1 MSTQR
6 DIVENK
12 FMGKV
17 SAYLELTKPRVN
29 SLVVLTSAIGFCLA
43 SSGDPNLLRLVH
55 LLLGTSL
62 LGGGTAVLNQ
72 FLERESDGKMH
83 RTRNRPLP
91 SGRLSAFQAMVFG
104 SVLIV
109 VGALYLGILAH
120 PLSALLGCSTAA
132 IYLLIYTPLKTRTTI
147 CTTVGAIP
155 GALPPLIGW
164 AAASGELN
172 FHALLLFAIL
182 FSWQYPHFLAISW
195 IYKEDY
201 MRGGVVMLPLFDPDG
216 KRTTR
221 HIVIFSIILLILSII
236 PATSGLSGKIYL
248 VGAILLGVMFLGFGV
263 GSAFSRST
271 SSARYV
277 LRASV
282 VYLPLLLIL
291 MIVDK
296 V

>member
-6 DIVENK
+6 DIAENK

-43 SSGDPNLLRLVH
+43 SSGDPNLWRLVH

-120 PLSALLGCSTAA
+120 PLSALLGCFTAV

-155 GALPPLIGW
+155 P
-164 AAASGELN
+164 
-172 FHALLLFAIL
+172 
-182 FSWQYPHFLAISW
+182 
-195 IYKEDY
+195 
-201 MRGGVVMLPLFDPDG
+201 
-216 KRTTR
+216 
-221 HIVIFSIILLILSII
+221 
-236 PATSGLSGKIYL
+236 
-248 VGAILLGVMFLGFGV
+248 
-263 GSAFSRST
+263 
-271 SSARYV
+271 
-277 LRASV
+277 
-282 VYLPLLLIL
+282 
-291 MIVDK
+291 
-296 V
+296 